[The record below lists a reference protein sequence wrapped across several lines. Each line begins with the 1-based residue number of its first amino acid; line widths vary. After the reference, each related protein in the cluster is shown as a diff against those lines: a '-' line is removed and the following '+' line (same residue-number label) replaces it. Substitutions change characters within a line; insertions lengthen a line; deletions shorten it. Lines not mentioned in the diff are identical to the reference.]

1 VSIAVLVLRKSRVSF
16 SSRDIPPVP
25 KGLHMKTLLSIVAA
39 SGLVLSTASAFAECG
54 GHQSAKLNQVVASN
68 DVAPVQQEVA
78 ASTYDPQTI
87 KKPVE
92 SATETVTQQ

>member
-1 VSIAVLVLRKSRVSF
+1 
-16 SSRDIPPVP
+16 
-25 KGLHMKTLLSIVAA
+25 MKTLLSIVAA

-54 GHQSAKLNQVVASN
+54 GHQSAKLNQVVATTE
-68 DVAPVQQEVA
+68 VAPAPQEVAA

-92 SATETVTQQ
+92 TTQETVTQQ